1 MALRFEVGAASQS
14 GGRRGALYL
23 PHGTVQTPVFM
34 PVGTAATVKGVPQD
48 TLEQIG
54 ADGAGAEMILANTYH
69 LYLRPGHELI
79 RRMGGVH
86 RFMSWSRPMLTDSG
100 GFQVFSLAKLRK
112 ITPDGVEFRSHLD
125 GSSHFFSPE
134 HSMEVQIALGAD
146 VMMAFDECVETPA
159 TWQRTRDSMGLTH
172 AWAARSK
179 QYFEAHKHEVPWAS
193 EQVGE
198 SASQRVSRVPHPSQ
212 SYRDGWDADHLAGRT
227 QSLIGHTQCLFGIVQ
242 GGMYPDLRRESAER
256 LVEMD
261 FDGYAIGG
269 LAVGEPPEVTR
280 EMIARTLEILPR
292 DRPRYV
298 MGVGY
303 PDQIEEYARMGVDMM
318 DCVLPTRAARHGLL
332 FRAPEPGERQAVE
345 DAEDAIGEEQ
355 TGIDRPGERWP
366 AESAANP
373 SAIRMN
379 IKRVEY
385 AEDQRPID
393 PACSCPVCRR
403 YTRAYL
409 RHLFMVHEPLGATL
423 NSIHNL
429 AFYLDI
435 MERVRKELAGH

>member
-1 MALRFEVGAASQS
+1 
-14 GGRRGALYL
+14 
-23 PHGTVQTPVFM
+23 
-34 PVGTAATVKGVPQD
+34 
-48 TLEQIG
+48 
-54 ADGAGAEMILANTYH
+54 
-69 LYLRPGHELI
+69 
-79 RRMGGVH
+79 
-86 RFMSWSRPMLTDSG
+86 
-100 GFQVFSLAKLRK
+100 
-112 ITPDGVEFRSHLD
+112 
-125 GSSHFFSPE
+125 
-134 HSMEVQIALGAD
+134 MEVQIALGAD

-159 TWQRTRDSMGLTH
+159 TWERTRDSMGLTH

-179 QYFEAHKHEVPWAS
+179 QYFEAHKNEVPWAS

-198 SASQRVSRVPHPSQ
+198 SASQRVS
-212 SYRDGWDADHLAGRT
+212 DGSLSNRAKFEGKT
-227 QSLIGHTQCLFGIVQ
+227 QSLFGIVQ

-256 LVEMD
+256 LIEMD

-303 PDQIEEYARMGVDMM
+303 PDQIAEYARMGVDMM

-332 FRAPEPGERQAVE
+332 FRSAEPGERQAM
-345 DAEDAIGEEQ
+345 EDAIGEEQ
-355 TGIDRPGERWP
+355 SGEERLGERWTGDSD
-366 AESAANP
+366 ATP

-393 PACSCPVCRR
+393 PTCACPVCRR

-409 RHLFMVHEPLGATL
+409 RHLFMAREPLGATL

-435 MERVRKELAGH
+435 MKRVRGELVAANCV